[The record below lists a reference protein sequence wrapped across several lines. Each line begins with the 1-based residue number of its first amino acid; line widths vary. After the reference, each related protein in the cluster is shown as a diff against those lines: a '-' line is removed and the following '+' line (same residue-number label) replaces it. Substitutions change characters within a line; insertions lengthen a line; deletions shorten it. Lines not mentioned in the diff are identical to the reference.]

1 MCLYHGIV
9 SSVKKYFTE
18 VSRSQVTDTCECAN
32 CHQLCNFV
40 GSFGG
45 ACDSCAVGDGFCC
58 FLLCHRCIIR
68 TEFGKE
74 HSQTFPAP
82 TRGSFSLLLRL
93 LRSDGSL
100 IINFTLLVQLWNFIS
115 VGSLNVV

>member
-18 VSRSQVTDTCECAN
+18 VSRSQVTDTCERAN
-32 CHQLCNFV
+32 CHQLRNFV

-45 ACDSCAVGDGFCC
+45 ACDSCAVGDGVCC
-58 FLLCHRCIIR
+58 FLLCHRCITR

-93 LRSDGSL
+93 LRK
-100 IINFTLLVQLWNFIS
+100 
-115 VGSLNVV
+115 